1 MEIEREQSDPPSA
14 KRTMNNVDEWLRK
27 VLGAHLP
34 LTAKSKVMKE
44 STTSQK
50 PIQMQESSYDAS
62 VMLHYNTDVVIG
74 GFTGMFVSA
83 TERESARWKIAV
95 NGSGSGV
102 EDVWERGES
111 DGKDTF
117 VFVKAN
123 NPSESGMIYS
133 GDALCIRH
141 KCSIR

>member
-1 MEIEREQSDPPSA
+1 MEIEREQTDPPSA

-34 LTAKSKVMKE
+34 LTAKSKVMTE
-44 STTSQK
+44 STTPQK
-50 PIQMQESSYDAS
+50 PVQIRESSYDAS

-83 TERESARWKIAV
+83 TERESARWRIAV

-102 EDVWERGES
+102 DDVG
-111 DGKDTF
+111 
-117 VFVKAN
+117 
-123 NPSESGMIYS
+123 
-133 GDALCIRH
+133 
-141 KCSIR
+141 